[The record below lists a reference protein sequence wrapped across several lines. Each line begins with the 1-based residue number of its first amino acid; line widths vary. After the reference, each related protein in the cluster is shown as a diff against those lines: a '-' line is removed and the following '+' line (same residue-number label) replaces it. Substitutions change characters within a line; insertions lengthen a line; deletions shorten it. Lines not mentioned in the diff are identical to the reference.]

1 MYEYC
6 YYISSWR
13 RKNRSVVNK
22 AKTILFKQAVQLK
35 TCSPV
40 RIMMPHTAS
49 GNTAKPASQVTLS
62 CTHHPPLLPREKK
75 NNPRRPH
82 ARPYTLPLPL
92 LSPPLLLRISAMVT
106 NGNSGVVP
114 AHKSTLEQTTPK
126 LRDLSVG
133 SPSPKERKRK
143 RRPEESDVEDSGAAI
158 TPGGGGGGE
167 GAKEEGVSKKERKRN
182 KKKRREREQDSDDDG
197 GRKETDKRPK
207 RKERREKRD
216 RSERRSSSK
225 HKDRTTTTTPDANA
239 SSSNGDTTP
248 PLPPPVTTALQS
260 PLDSVATLSPGGGA
274 PSRSSLRREVNAGRR
289 LLRKSVSFTADT
301 KATDGDSIKTLYEN
315 HDPFAHYASYQQHI
329 NDYPTNELP
338 EGFDDEPRPK
348 KQESKGKHERFD
360 SDETAPPPT
369 LTLTPALSQ
378 KKQKKRERKEIQ
390 QKEKEA
396 KEDADDEANGA
407 EHGAKLSYLL
417 TYHTSRDTW
426 KFEKGKQNWI
436 LRHAFNPAKIP
447 DEGYGAALKS
457 YITGLLSPA
466 ARDRLLAEANEIVKR
481 GKDTISKDGERLNPE
496 DQKTNVTRAKL
507 VLSALGHE
515 DDEDDDDDEEE
526 EDSSDEEE

>member
-1 MYEYC
+1 
-6 YYISSWR
+6 
-13 RKNRSVVNK
+13 
-22 AKTILFKQAVQLK
+22 
-35 TCSPV
+35 
-40 RIMMPHTAS
+40 
-49 GNTAKPASQVTLS
+49 
-62 CTHHPPLLPREKK
+62 
-75 NNPRRPH
+75 
-82 ARPYTLPLPL
+82 
-92 LSPPLLLRISAMVT
+92 MVA

-114 AHKSTLEQTTPK
+114 AHKSTPENPAPK
-126 LRDLSVG
+126 LKDLSVG
-133 SPSPKERKRK
+133 SPPPKERKRK
-143 RRPEESDVEDSGAAI
+143 RVPEESDVEDNGAA
-158 TPGGGGGGE
+158 TTLGEGGGGE
-167 GAKEEGVSKKERKRN
+167 GAKEEGVSKKEKKRS
-182 KKKRREREQDSDDDG
+182 KKKRREREQDSDDDDN
-197 GRKETDKRPK
+197 ERPR

-216 RSERRSSSK
+216 RSSGK
-225 HKDRTTTTTPDANA
+225 HKDRTTTTTTTPDANA
-239 SSSNGDTTP
+239 SSNGDTTP
-248 PLPPPVTTALQS
+248 PPPPPPPPTIALQS
-260 PLDSVATLSPGGGA
+260 PLDSAATPSPGGGA
-274 PSRSSLRREVNAGRR
+274 PSRSSLKREVNAGRR
-289 LLRKSVSFTADT
+289 PLRKSVSFTADT

-348 KQESKGKHERFD
+348 KLESKGKHERFD

-369 LTLTPALSQ
+369 PTPPPAPNQKMQ
-378 KKQKKRERKEIQ
+378 KKMEKKERQ

-396 KEDADDEANGA
+396 KEDADEEVNGA

-481 GKDTISKDGERLNPE
+481 GKDTISKDGERINPE

-515 DDEDDDDDEEE
+515 DDEDDDDEEEE

>member
-1 MYEYC
+1 
-6 YYISSWR
+6 
-13 RKNRSVVNK
+13 
-22 AKTILFKQAVQLK
+22 
-35 TCSPV
+35 
-40 RIMMPHTAS
+40 
-49 GNTAKPASQVTLS
+49 
-62 CTHHPPLLPREKK
+62 
-75 NNPRRPH
+75 
-82 ARPYTLPLPL
+82 
-92 LSPPLLLRISAMVT
+92 MVT

-167 GAKEEGVSKKERKRN
+167 GVKEEGVSKKERKRN

-239 SSSNGDTTP
+239 SSNGDTTP
-248 PLPPPVTTALQS
+248 PLPPPVTTPLQS

-360 SDETAPPPT
+360 SDETAPPP
-369 LTLTPALSQ
+369 TLTPALSQ